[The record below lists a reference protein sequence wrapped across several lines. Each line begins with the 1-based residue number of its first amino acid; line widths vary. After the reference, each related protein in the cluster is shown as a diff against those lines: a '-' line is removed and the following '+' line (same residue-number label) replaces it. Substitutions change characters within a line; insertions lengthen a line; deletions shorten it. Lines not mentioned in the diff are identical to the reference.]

1 MRGVIRVS
9 ATDWQAGAEGV
20 SATLPVPCAA
30 RCAVLAE
37 GWAEAGAASLV
48 PGARA
53 PIAFVPLGAAAFA
66 WCASDGGETIAL
78 HAPAPPARC
87 RVAFQ
92 PAGIA
97 ATFAT
102 ALPRAVVAA
111 GAGAAPDPP
120 PYAESLAAALERPE
134 PDAAL
139 AVLADM
145 LLTARDA
152 PETMAAARA
161 LLRHAARHP
170 LWRGPALGAIP
181 AALMEEEARSAWP

>member
-1 MRGVIRVS
+1 
-9 ATDWQAGAEGV
+9 
-20 SATLPVPCAA
+20 
-30 RCAVLAE
+30 
-37 GWAEAGAASLV
+37 
-48 PGARA
+48 
-53 PIAFVPLGAAAFA
+53 
-66 WCASDGGETIAL
+66 
-78 HAPAPPARC
+78 
-87 RVAFQ
+87 FQ

-111 GAGAAPDPP
+111 GAGAAPDDAAA
-120 PYAESLAAALERPE
+120 YAESLAEALERPE

-145 LLTARDA
+145 LLAVRDA